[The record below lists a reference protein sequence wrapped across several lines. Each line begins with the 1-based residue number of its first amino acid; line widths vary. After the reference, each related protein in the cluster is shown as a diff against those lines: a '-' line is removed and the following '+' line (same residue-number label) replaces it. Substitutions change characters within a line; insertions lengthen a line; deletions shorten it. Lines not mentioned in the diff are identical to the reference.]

1 MSYVKQIG
9 KWEVEK
15 SITENKVFISDK
27 SGNLLAEFDMSDSFG
42 LAEWI
47 HNNKH

>member
-1 MSYVKQIG
+1 MSHVKRIG

-15 SITENKVFISDK
+15 SLTENKIFISDLN
-27 SGNLLAEFDMSDSFG
+27 GNLLAEFNIGDAFG

-47 HNNKH
+47 HKNQ